1 MQKKK
6 NIFVKIRKINI
17 IILNGK
23 KNIIYIKKKCYLL
36 LINNFQN

>member
-23 KNIIYIKKKCYLL
+23 KNITYIKKKCYLL

>member
-23 KNIIYIKKKCYLL
+23 KNIIYIKEKCYLL